1 MAAGMYRDGESFLHH
16 AGATAKIVA
25 LTAWFLVALLLERAV
40 PLAGLAV
47 VVFFI
52 AVAARLLGVLAAFAR
67 FMVIMFVSSAVL
79 WALFSRSE
87 ARVAEGALIGMR
99 LTIMLAMGLVFLAS
113 TRIEDV
119 AAGLQRLGLP
129 FNAAFSLTLAF
140 RLLPLFTASATT
152 ITQAQACRG
161 LDLREGGLVK
171 RTRRY
176 LPLLVPLVL
185 SSLRSADRLS
195 VALESRGLG
204 MHARRTSVIETPF
217 GPAEV
222 ILAGVSVA
230 AAAGVIALRV
240 YGTVI

>member
-1 MAAGMYRDGESFLHH
+1 MAAGLYHDGDSFLHH
-16 AGATAKIVA
+16 AGATAKILA
-25 LTAWFLVALLLERAV
+25 LTGWFIVALLLERAASLAAV
-40 PLAGLAV
+40 AVMVLLVAAAAGLLSVLAG
-47 VVFFI
+47 
-52 AVAARLLGVLAAFAR
+52 FAR
-67 FMVIMFVSSAVL
+67 FMVIMFVMSALL

-87 ARVAEGALIGMR
+87 GRVAEGALIGLR
-99 LTIMLAMGLVFLAS
+99 LTIMLTMGLVFLAC

-129 FNAAFSLTLAF
+129 FTAAFSLTLAF
-140 RLLPLFTASATT
+140 RLLPLFAASAST

-161 LDLREGGLVK
+161 LDLGEGGLIK

-185 SSLRSADRLS
+185 SSLRSADRLA

-204 MHARRTSVIETPF
+204 MAPHRTSVIETPF

-222 ILAGVSVA
+222 ILAGVSLILA
-230 AAAGVIALRV
+230 AAVIGLRAAGFVV
-240 YGTVI
+240 